1 MRHAWIE
8 QFQFLAGGA
17 GCVRHQRLRGQRWC
31 SRSDSGQRYLPPE
44 GPGHRVSLLSI
55 NEITRLL
62 AEEYGNLSWSQ
73 HRDPLSELIMTIL
86 SQNTS
91 DHNSRR
97 AFDRLITTFGNWQA
111 VAEANVEEIAQAIRY
126 GGLAQVKAPR
136 IKKMLDQISAQR
148 GSLDLMFL
156 QELPL
161 AEAKAWLQGLPGVG
175 PKTASCVLLFSL
187 GKPALPVDTHI
198 HRVAKRLGVID
209 SRASAERAHEI
220 LGAMVPAEDVYQF
233 HIHMIEH
240 GRRVCKAQR
249 PHCHQCVLRQV
260 CPTGQMLLGTT
271 LEHKVT
277 A

>member
-1 MRHAWIE
+1 M
-8 QFQFLAGGA
+8 
-17 GCVRHQRLRGQRWC
+17 
-31 SRSDSGQRYLPPE
+31 
-44 GPGHRVSLLSI
+44 SLLSI
-55 NEITRLL
+55 TEIIRLL

-97 AFDRLITTFGNWQA
+97 AFDRLITTFGSWQA
-111 VAEANVEEIAQAIRY
+111 VAEASVEEIAQAIRY

-136 IKKMLDQISAQR
+136 IKKILDQISAQR

-156 QELPL
+156 HELPL

-198 HRVAKRLGVID
+198 YRVAKRLGIIGPG
-209 SRASAERAHEI
+209 ASAERAHEI

-240 GRRVCKAQR
+240 GRKICKAQR
-249 PHCHQCVLRQV
+249 PRCHQCVLLQV
-260 CPTGQMLLGTT
+260 CPSGQMLLGMI
-271 LEHKVT
+271 LEHKVM